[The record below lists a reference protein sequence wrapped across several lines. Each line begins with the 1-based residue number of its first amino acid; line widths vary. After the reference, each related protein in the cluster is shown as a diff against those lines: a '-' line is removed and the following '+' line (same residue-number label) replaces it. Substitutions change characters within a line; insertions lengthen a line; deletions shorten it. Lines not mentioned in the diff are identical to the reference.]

1 MPKLRI
7 YDENRD
13 FNEIEEL
20 FEFAKEISGSRIE
33 ETISYRAPFSVLD
46 DKEEYELFAP
56 VGYRVGIAR
65 IKGAKRNRYGSP
77 LDVETVYIDDEIFD
91 LFLNR

>member
-1 MPKLRI
+1 MSKLRI

-13 FNEIEEL
+13 FDEIKEL
-20 FEFAKEISGSRIE
+20 FEFVKEIYGSRIE

-56 VGYRVGIAR
+56 IGYRVGIAR

-77 LDVETVYIDDEIFD
+77 LDVETVFFDDEIFD
-91 LFLNR
+91 LFVNR

>member
-13 FNEIEEL
+13 FNDFAEL
-20 FEFAKEISGSRIE
+20 FEFVKEIYGSKIE
-33 ETISYRAPFSVLD
+33 ETISYKVPFSVLD
-46 DKEEYELFAP
+46 AAEEYELFAP
-56 VGYRVGIAR
+56 SGYHIAIAR

-77 LDVETVYIDDEIFD
+77 LDVETVFFDDDIFD